1 MRIALLTT
9 ARAWR
14 GSGTSFTHIAQGLA
28 ARGHVLQLL
37 SAAPAVTAELAAR
50 GLRARELPIRHSG
63 FREAR
68 ALARALDEFAA
79 AVVIVDKPRDLRL
92 GALASLGR
100 SFALVY
106 RHNVGA
112 AAPPRDV
119 TVWLAYRRVRMTIF
133 LTHAGERE
141 ALARAPFMGRPARRV
156 IYEGVNLERFRPDPA
171 AGRAFRERQGLGDGP
186 SVLAVGALERE
197 KRYGWLLAALAR
209 LEEPRPRLMVCGDGG
224 LAGALRAQAERER
237 LDVRWLGQVTPR
249 ELAGAYN
256 AATCVVHGCD
266 VETFGIAVAEAMAC
280 ARPVVAVAGG
290 GIPEVLGGTG
300 VLAPADDPAAF
311 ARAVAELLADPQRR
325 DALGAAARGRA
336 LARFAL
342 ERMGREYGEA
352 LEAIA

>member
-1 MRIALLTT
+1 
-9 ARAWR
+9 
-14 GSGTSFTHIAQGLA
+14 
-28 ARGHVLQLL
+28 V
-37 SAAPAVTAELAAR
+37 P
-50 GLRARELPIRHSG
+50 
-63 FREAR
+63 
-68 ALARALDEFAA
+68 
-79 AVVIVDKPRDLRL
+79 PRDL
-92 GALASLGR
+92 
-100 SFALVY
+100 
-106 RHNVGA
+106 
-112 AAPPRDV
+112 
-119 TVWLAYRRVRMTIF
+119 TVRLAYRRVRMTIF

-141 ALARAPFMGRPARRV
+141 ALARAPFMSRPARRV

-197 KRYGWLLAALAR
+197 KRYGWLLTALAR
-209 LEEPRPRLMVCGDGG
+209 LPEPRPRLVVCGDGG
-224 LAGALRAQAERER
+224 FADALRAQAERER
-237 LDVRWLGQVTPR
+237 LDMRLLGQVTPR
-249 ELAGAYN
+249 ELVGAYN

-311 ARAVAELLADPQRR
+311 ARVLAELLADPQRR

-336 LARFAL
+336 LARFSL

-352 LEAIA
+352 LEAMA